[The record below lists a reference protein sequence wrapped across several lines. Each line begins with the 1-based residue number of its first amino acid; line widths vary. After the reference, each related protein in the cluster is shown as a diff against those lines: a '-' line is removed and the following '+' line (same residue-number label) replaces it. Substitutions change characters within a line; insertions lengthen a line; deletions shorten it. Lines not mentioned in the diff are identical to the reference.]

1 VSANRRDFIKFVVAG
16 AVTAGCPIDLS
27 LVAAQAPDSQKNHA
41 ADVDGEDNRICHQV
55 RDKGTGFFTRPPA
68 SAAHDVVIVGGGVS
82 GLTAAYRLQHRD
94 FLLLEKEP
102 HWGGNAF
109 AMEYEGSTYGTGS
122 AFLAKDEFA
131 YDFAKEIGL
140 QPLPVNSPDASI
152 VRGELIPDTWGDGLD
167 KLPYP
172 PPVRESFKKFKKEM
186 LAIDVEK
193 RTTEL
198 DGRTFSDFLKGY
210 PDELK
215 QWWDNFGP
223 SNWGATSEDTAAA
236 VAIWALQEMGEESRA
251 DDRCTWPGGLGAI
264 TKKLADSLQSKHK
277 DRMQTGAT
285 TVAVVS
291 EKEEVQVT
299 YMLGEEVKTVA
310 AKAVIMA
317 TPKFITWRIVE
328 GLPDKQIAAMRQ
340 IRYIPYPVV
349 NLIFDKPVFN
359 HGYDTWCP
367 GNSFTDFIVADWVI
381 RKQAGYR
388 QKFNILSCYT
398 PLNEEQRSFLL
409 NETGARRVAAHV
421 LADFQKLM
429 PELNVDPVE
438 VHIFRRGHPLY
449 MSTPG
454 LYTQVQPVAR
464 QPMDRVFFANTDSE
478 GPESTTNGGILAAQR
493 AVKEVEARLAGKP
506 APKQKAV
513 AG

>member
-27 LVAAQAPDSQKNHA
+27 LVTAQTADSQKSHA

-55 RDKGTGFFTRPPA
+55 RDKGSNFFTRPAA
-68 SAAHDVVIVGGGVS
+68 SARHDVVIVGGGVS
-82 GLTAAYRLQHRD
+82 GLAAAYRLQNRD

-102 HWGGNAF
+102 HWGGNAY
-109 AMEYEGSTYGTGS
+109 AMEYEGSTYATGS
-122 AFLAKDEFA
+122 AFLVKDEYAYSFA
-131 YDFAKEIGL
+131 QEIGL
-140 QPLPVNSPDASI
+140 PLLPIDSSDASI
-152 VRGELIPDTWGDGLD
+152 IRGQLIPDTWGDGLD

-172 PPVRESFKKFKKEM
+172 AAVREGFKKFKKEM

-193 RTTEL
+193 RSKEL
-198 DGRTFSDFLKGY
+198 YEKPFSDFLKGY

-223 SNWGATSEDTAAA
+223 SNWGAASEGTAAA
-236 VAIWALQEMGEESRA
+236 VAIEALQEMGGESRT
-251 DDRCTWPGGLGAI
+251 DDRYTWPGGLGAI
-264 TKKLADSLQSKHK
+264 TKKLADILQPKYK
-277 DRMQTGAT
+277 DRMQAGAT
-285 TVAVVS
+285 IVAVVPG
-291 EKEEVQVT
+291 KEEVQVT
-299 YMLGEEVKTVA
+299 YMLGGELKTVA

-317 TPKFITWRIVE
+317 TPKFIARRIVD
-328 GLPDKQIAAMRQ
+328 GLPDKQSDAMQQ

-367 GNSFTDFIVADWVI
+367 GSSFTDFIVADWVI
-381 RKQAGYR
+381 RKQTGYQ

-398 PLNEEQRSFLL
+398 PLKEEERSHLL
-409 NETGARRVAAHV
+409 NETGARRIAANV
-421 LADFQKLM
+421 LSDFQKLM
-429 PELNVDPVE
+429 PSLNVDPVE
-438 VHIFRRGHPLY
+438 VHIYRRGHPLY

-454 LYTQVQPVAR
+454 LYTQVQPLVR
-464 QPMDRVFFANTDSE
+464 QPMDRVFFANTDSQ
-478 GPESTTNGGILAAQR
+478 GPESTTNEGILAAQR

-506 APKQKAV
+506 MPNEKA
-513 AG
+513 AIG